1 MRIAAAILM
10 GCATAAMGAGQ
21 TTADQET
28 KKAADVE
35 KELEPAMRKIREGRN
50 DEALAMIREQA
61 AKHPEWSPAPLILAR
76 VLLSAGQA
84 VPGRR
89 ALEQAAV
96 EAPEH
101 PEVYLAFG
109 TLDLADGH
117 LSDARLNFE
126 HAQALIHSGRWNAER
141 AHVLRSEALAGLAGL
156 AEARA
161 DWKTARERLNAWL
174 ELDPKNGQ
182 ARQRLGG
189 VLFRL
194 NKSEDAFAALKQATR
209 DAPALEPAAIT
220 MGRLFSQ
227 GGDHKKAQ
235 EWFDYALE
243 LEPKSIRVRNA
254 RAGWLLEQGRAR
266 DASKEADEA
275 IKLDPKAVESRRVK
289 GFIAWHLRDLAGAET
304 LLEALH
310 SEAPEDAGAANLLA
324 LALVEQDDP
333 VKQAR
338 GLKLAEANA
347 RQLPRVHEVLSTLGW
362 AQYRTGHL
370 DQADSTLRAAVE
382 GVRSSPDVA
391 YFLARVMVDKGQ
403 TAAAANILQTA
414 TNRPGAFA
422 HRDDARSLLKTLAKP

>member
-1 MRIAAAILM
+1 M
-10 GCATAAMGAGQ
+10 
-21 TTADQET
+21 
-28 KKAADVE
+28 
-35 KELEPAMRKIREGRN
+35 P
-50 DEALAMIREQA
+50 
-61 AKHPEWSPAPLILAR
+61 
-76 VLLSAGQA
+76 
-84 VPGRR
+84 
-89 ALEQAAV
+89 LEQAAV

-117 LSDARLNFE
+117 LSDARLNYE
-126 HAQALIHSGRWNAER
+126 HAQALIGSGHWDAER
-141 AHVLRSEALAGLAGL
+141 TRVFRIEALAGMAGL

-194 NKSEDAFAALKQATR
+194 DKSEDAFAALKQAAQ

-243 LEPKSIRVRNA
+243 VEPKNIRVRNA
-254 RAGWLLEQGRAR
+254 RAGWLLDQGRAT

-275 IKLDPKAVESRRVK
+275 IKLDPKSTESRRLK
-289 GFIAWHLRDLAGAET
+289 GFIAWHLRDLAAAET
-304 LLEALH
+304 LLEAIH
-310 SEAPEDAGAANLLA
+310 GETPEDAGSANLLA

-333 VKQAR
+333 VKRAR

-347 RQLPRVHEVLSTLGW
+347 RRLPRVHEVLATLGW

-370 DQADSTLRAAVE
+370 DQAESSLRAAVQ

-391 YFLARVMVDKGQ
+391 YFLARVLADKGQ
-403 TAAAANILQTA
+403 T
-414 TNRPGAFA
+414 
-422 HRDDARSLLKTLAKP
+422 DDAAKLLQSATDLPAPSPIATTPVHC